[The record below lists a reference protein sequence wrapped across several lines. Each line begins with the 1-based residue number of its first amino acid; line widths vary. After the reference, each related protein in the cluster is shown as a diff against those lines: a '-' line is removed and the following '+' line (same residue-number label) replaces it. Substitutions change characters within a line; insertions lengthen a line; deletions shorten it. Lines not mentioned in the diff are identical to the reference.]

1 MGCSFVDARE
11 IRFTLRPVSCAGHYC
26 EPVAIRQ
33 VGQLK
38 AVNARCSDALPR
50 QRAKEAGRKKS
61 AARELARA
69 VQGSDA
75 MKRLFGAIAAFS
87 ILLAS
92 GGHSLAQGWPNR
104 PIRMVVPYTP
114 GGYTDLMARLVGQKI
129 SEALGQP
136 IVFENKPG
144 ANAIIGTDVV
154 AKAAPDGYTFGTVI
168 AAHAVNATLNPK
180 LPYDTLKDFSYVSLM
195 SVAPLIMIAH
205 PSLPANNVK
214 ELVALAK
221 TKPGQ
226 LNFASSGVGAAAH
239 LTMEM
244 FKSRTG
250 IEMQHIPYKGTA
262 GALQD
267 TVGGQ
272 INVMFDIVGPLM
284 PQVRSG
290 NAKAIVV
297 TAKERIPAAPDVP
310 TMAEQGVPDFISGT
324 WAGIIAP
331 AGTPREIVDRVA
343 AEAKKA
349 LADPAMKAKLA
360 EQGIVAVGDGPDEFR
375 VFVTDEIS
383 RWSKVIT
390 DAGIK
395 ME

>member
-1 MGCSFVDARE
+1 MKYLFRALAAFAIVL
-11 IRFTLRPVSCAGHYC
+11 TCAGG
-26 EPVAIRQ
+26 A
-33 VGQLK
+33 
-38 AVNARCSDALPR
+38 
-50 QRAKEAGRKKS
+50 S
-61 AARELARA
+61 A
-69 VQGSDA
+69 QT
-75 MKRLFGAIAAFS
+75 
-87 ILLAS
+87 
-92 GGHSLAQGWPNR
+92 WPTR
-104 PIRMVVPYTP
+104 SIRMVVPYTP

-154 AKAAPDGYTFGTVI
+154 AKSAPDGYTFGTVI

-180 LPYDTLKDFSYVSLM
+180 LPYDTMKDFTYVSLM

-205 PSLPANNVK
+205 PSVPANNLK
-214 ELVALAK
+214 ELIALAK
-221 TKPGQ
+221 AKPGE
-226 LNFASSGVGAAAH
+226 LNFASSGIGAAAH

-244 FKSRTG
+244 FKSRAG
-250 IEMQHIPYKGTA
+250 INMQHIPYKGTA

-272 INVMFDIVGPLM
+272 INVMFDIIGPLM

-290 NAKAIVV
+290 NVKALVV
-297 TAKERIPAAPDVP
+297 TAKERVPAAADVP
-310 TMAEQGVPDFISGT
+310 TMAEQGVPDFVSGT

-331 AGTPREIVDRVA
+331 AGTPKEIVDRVA

-360 EQGIVAVGDGPDEFR
+360 EQGIVAMGSTPDEFR
-375 VFVTDEIS
+375 AFVGEEIAS
-383 RWSKVIT
+383 WKKVIT
-390 DAGIK
+390 DANIK

>member
-1 MGCSFVDARE
+1 MK
-11 IRFTLRPVSCAGHYC
+11 TLFR
-26 EPVAIRQ
+26 
-33 VGQLK
+33 
-38 AVNARCSDALPR
+38 
-50 QRAKEAGRKKS
+50 
-61 AARELARA
+61 
-69 VQGSDA
+69 
-75 MKRLFGAIAAFS
+75 AIAAFAF
-87 ILLAS
+87 LFGCAN
-92 GGHSLAQGWPNR
+92 GALAQGWPNR
-104 PIRMVVPYTP
+104 PIRMIVPYTP

-136 IVFENKPG
+136 IIFENKPG

-205 PSLPANNVK
+205 PSLPANNVQ
-214 ELVALAK
+214 ELIALAK
-221 TKPGQ
+221 AKPGE

-250 IEMQHIPYKGTA
+250 IDMLHIPYKGTA

-267 TVGGQ
+267 VIGGR
-272 INVMFDIVGPLM
+272 INVMFDVVGPLM

-290 NAKAIVV
+290 LAKAIVV
-297 TAKERIPAAPDVP
+297 TAKERVPAASDVP
-310 TMAEQGVPDFISGT
+310 TMAEQGVADFVSGT

-331 AGTPREIVDRVA
+331 AGTPKEIVDRVS

-349 LADPAMKAKLA
+349 LADPALKDKLV
-360 EQGIVAVGDGPDEFR
+360 EQGIVAVGGTPEEFR
-375 VFVTDEIS
+375 SFVAEDIV
-383 RWSKVIT
+383 RWRKVIT

-395 ME
+395 MEP

>member
-1 MGCSFVDARE
+1 MKYLFRGLAASA
-11 IRFTLRPVSCAGHYC
+11 IMLACAG
-26 EPVAIRQ
+26 
-33 VGQLK
+33 
-38 AVNARCSDALPR
+38 
-50 QRAKEAGRKKS
+50 
-61 AARELARA
+61 
-69 VQGSDA
+69 
-75 MKRLFGAIAAFS
+75 GA
-87 ILLAS
+87 
-92 GGHSLAQGWPNR
+92 LAQGWPNR
-104 PIRMVVPYTP
+104 SIRMVVPYTP

-136 IVFENKPG
+136 IIFENKPG

-180 LPYDTLKDFSYVSLM
+180 LPYDTLKDFTYVSLM
-195 SVAPLIMIAH
+195 SVAPLILIAH

-221 TKPGQ
+221 AKPGE
-226 LNFASSGVGAAAH
+226 LNFASSGIGAAAH

-250 IEMQHIPYKGTA
+250 IDMQHIPYKGTA

-267 TVGGQ
+267 VIGGRV
-272 INVMFDIVGPLM
+272 NLMFDIVGPLM

-297 TAKERIPAAPDVP
+297 TAKERFPAASDVP
-310 TMAEQGVPDFISGT
+310 TMAEQGIPDFVSGT

-331 AGTPREIVDRVA
+331 AGTPKEIVDRVS

-349 LADPAMKAKLA
+349 LADPALKDKLV
-360 EQGIVAVGDGPDEFR
+360 EQGIVAVGGNPEEFR
-375 VFVTDEIS
+375 AFVAEEIA
-383 RWSKVIT
+383 RWAKVIT

>member
-1 MGCSFVDARE
+1 MK
-11 IRFTLRPVSCAGHYC
+11 TLFR
-26 EPVAIRQ
+26 
-33 VGQLK
+33 
-38 AVNARCSDALPR
+38 
-50 QRAKEAGRKKS
+50 
-61 AARELARA
+61 
-69 VQGSDA
+69 
-75 MKRLFGAIAAFS
+75 AIAA
-87 ILLAS
+87 LAIVLACA
-92 GGHSLAQGWPNR
+92 GGALAQGWPTR
-104 PIRMVVPYTP
+104 PIRMIVPYTP

-129 SEALGQP
+129 SDALGQP
-136 IVFENKPG
+136 IIFENKPG

-205 PSLPANNVK
+205 PSLPANNVQ
-214 ELVALAK
+214 ELIALAK
-221 TKPGQ
+221 AKPGE

-250 IEMQHIPYKGTA
+250 IDMQHIPYKGTA

-267 TVGGQ
+267 VIGGR
-272 INVMFDIVGPLM
+272 INVMFDVVGPLM

-290 NAKAIVV
+290 LAKAIVV
-297 TAKERIPAAPDVP
+297 TAKERIPAASDVP
-310 TMAEQGVPDFISGT
+310 TMAEQGVADFVSGT

-331 AGTPREIVDRVA
+331 AGTPKEIVDRVA
-343 AEAKKA
+343 AEARKA
-349 LADPAMKAKLA
+349 LADPALKDKLV
-360 EQGIVAVGDGPDEFR
+360 EQGIVAVGSTPDEFR
-375 VFVTDEIS
+375 AFVADEIG
-383 RWSKVIT
+383 RWRKVIT

-395 ME
+395 MEP

>member
-1 MGCSFVDARE
+1 
-11 IRFTLRPVSCAGHYC
+11 
-26 EPVAIRQ
+26 
-33 VGQLK
+33 
-38 AVNARCSDALPR
+38 
-50 QRAKEAGRKKS
+50 
-61 AARELARA
+61 
-69 VQGSDA
+69 

-250 IEMQHIPYKGTA
+250 VEMQHIPYKGTA

-331 AGTPREIVDRVA
+331 AGTPKEIVDRVA

>member
-1 MGCSFVDARE
+1 MK
-11 IRFTLRPVSCAGHYC
+11 TLFRALAALVIVFGCAG
-26 EPVAIRQ
+26 
-33 VGQLK
+33 
-38 AVNARCSDALPR
+38 
-50 QRAKEAGRKKS
+50 
-61 AARELARA
+61 
-69 VQGSDA
+69 
-75 MKRLFGAIAAFS
+75 GA
-87 ILLAS
+87 
-92 GGHSLAQGWPNR
+92 LAQSWPNR
-104 PIRMVVPYTP
+104 PIRMIVPYTP

-129 SEALGQP
+129 SDALGQP
-136 IVFENKPG
+136 IIFENKPG

-195 SVAPLIMIAH
+195 SVAPLILIAH
-205 PSLPANNVK
+205 PSLPANNVQ
-214 ELVALAK
+214 ELIALAK
-221 TKPGQ
+221 AKPGE

-250 IEMQHIPYKGTA
+250 TDIQHIPYKGTA

-267 TVGGQ
+267 VIGGR
-272 INVMFDIVGPLM
+272 INVMFDVVGPLM

-290 NAKAIVV
+290 LAKAIVV
-297 TAKERIPAAPDVP
+297 TAKERIPAASDVP
-310 TMAEQGVPDFISGT
+310 TMAEQGVTDFVSGT

-331 AGTPREIVDRVA
+331 AGTPKEIVDRVS

-349 LADPAMKAKLA
+349 LADPALKEKLV
-360 EQGIVAVGDGPDEFR
+360 EQGIVAVGSTPEEFR
-375 VFVTDEIS
+375 AFVGEEIV
-383 RWSKVIT
+383 RWRKVIT

-395 ME
+395 MEP

>member
-1 MGCSFVDARE
+1 MK
-11 IRFTLRPVSCAGHYC
+11 TLVRAMIGLAIMLACA
-26 EPVAIRQ
+26 
-33 VGQLK
+33 
-38 AVNARCSDALPR
+38 D
-50 QRAKEAGRKKS
+50 
-61 AARELARA
+61 
-69 VQGSDA
+69 
-75 MKRLFGAIAAFS
+75 GA
-87 ILLAS
+87 
-92 GGHSLAQGWPNR
+92 LAQNWPTR
-104 PIRMVVPYTP
+104 PIRMIVPYTP
-114 GGYTDLMARLVGQKI
+114 GGYTDLMARLVGNKI
-129 SEALGQP
+129 SEALGQT

-205 PSLPANNVK
+205 PSLPANNVQ
-214 ELVALAK
+214 ELIALAK
-221 TKPGQ
+221 AKPGT

-250 IEMQHIPYKGTA
+250 IDMQHIPYKGTA

-267 TVGGQ
+267 VIGGR
-272 INVMFDIVGPLM
+272 INVMFDVVGPLM
-284 PQVRSG
+284 PQVKSG
-290 NAKAIVV
+290 LAKAIVV
-297 TAKERIPAAPDVP
+297 TAKERIPAASEVP
-310 TMAEQGVPDFISGT
+310 TMTEQGVPDFVSGT

-331 AGTPREIVDRVA
+331 AGTPKEIVDRVS

-349 LADPAMKAKLA
+349 LADPALREKLV
-360 EQGIVAVGDGPDEFR
+360 EQGIVAVGSTPDEFR
-375 VFVTDEIS
+375 AFVGQEIA
-383 RWSKVIT
+383 RWRKVIT

-395 ME
+395 MEP

>member
-1 MGCSFVDARE
+1 MTITRRG
-11 IRFTLRPVSCAGHYC
+11 L
-26 EPVAIRQ
+26 
-33 VGQLK
+33 
-38 AVNARCSDALPR
+38 
-50 QRAKEAGRKKS
+50 
-61 AARELARA
+61 
-69 VQGSDA
+69 
-75 MKRLFGAIAAFS
+75 AAFA
-87 ILLAS
+87 IVLAL
-92 GGHSLAQGWPNR
+92 GGSASAQSWPTK
-104 PIRMVVPYTP
+104 PIRMIVPYTP
-114 GGYTDLMARLVGQKI
+114 GGYTDLMARTVGQKL

-136 IVFENKPG
+136 IIFENKPG

-154 AKAAPDGYTFGTVI
+154 AKAPPDGYTIGTVI

-205 PSLPANNVK
+205 PSLPANNMK
-214 ELVALAK
+214 ELIALAK
-221 TKPGQ
+221 AKPGE

-250 IEMQHIPYKGTA
+250 INLQHVPYKGTA

-267 TVGGQ
+267 TVGGR
-272 INVMFDIVGPLM
+272 INVMFDVVGPLM

-290 NAKAIVV
+290 NVKALAV
-297 TAKERIPAAPDVP
+297 TAKDRIPAAADVA

-331 AGTPREIVDRVA
+331 AGTPKEIVDRIA

-349 LADPAMKAKLA
+349 LADPAMKDKLA
-360 EQGIVAVGDGPDEFR
+360 EQGIVAVGGTPDEFR
-375 VFVTDEIS
+375 AFVAEEVA
-383 RWSKVIT
+383 RWGTVIK
-390 DAGIK
+390 DAGITA
-395 ME
+395 EQ

>member
-1 MGCSFVDARE
+1 VKILFRAVAA
-11 IRFTLRPVSCAGHYC
+11 LAVLLACAG
-26 EPVAIRQ
+26 
-33 VGQLK
+33 
-38 AVNARCSDALPR
+38 
-50 QRAKEAGRKKS
+50 
-61 AARELARA
+61 
-69 VQGSDA
+69 
-75 MKRLFGAIAAFS
+75 GA
-87 ILLAS
+87 
-92 GGHSLAQGWPNR
+92 LAQNWPNR
-104 PIRMVVPYTP
+104 PIRMIVPYTP

-129 SEALGQP
+129 SDALGQP
-136 IVFENKPG
+136 IIFENKPG

-205 PSLPANNVK
+205 PSLPANNVQ
-214 ELVALAK
+214 ELIALAK
-221 TKPGQ
+221 AKPGM

-250 IEMQHIPYKGTA
+250 IDMQHIPYKGTA

-267 TVGGQ
+267 VIGGR
-272 INVMFDIVGPLM
+272 INVMFDVVGPLM

-290 NAKAIVV
+290 LAKAIVV
-297 TAKERIPAAPDVP
+297 TAKERIPAAADVP
-310 TMAEQGVPDFISGT
+310 TMAEQGVPDFVSGT

-331 AGTPREIVDRVA
+331 AGTPKEIVDRVA

-349 LADPAMKAKLA
+349 LADPALKEKLV
-360 EQGIVAVGDGPDEFR
+360 EQGIVAVGNTPEEFR
-375 VFVTDEIS
+375 SFVAEEIA
-383 RWSKVIT
+383 RWRKVIT

>member
-1 MGCSFVDARE
+1 MK
-11 IRFTLRPVSCAGHYC
+11 TLSRAITALVIVLGCAG
-26 EPVAIRQ
+26 
-33 VGQLK
+33 
-38 AVNARCSDALPR
+38 
-50 QRAKEAGRKKS
+50 
-61 AARELARA
+61 
-69 VQGSDA
+69 
-75 MKRLFGAIAAFS
+75 GA
-87 ILLAS
+87 
-92 GGHSLAQGWPNR
+92 LAQGWPTR
-104 PIRMVVPYTP
+104 PIRMIVPYTP

-136 IVFENKPG
+136 IIFENKPG

-205 PSLPANNVK
+205 PSLPASNVK
-214 ELVALAK
+214 ELIALAK
-221 TKPGQ
+221 AKPGE

-244 FKSRTG
+244 FKSRAG
-250 IEMQHIPYKGTA
+250 IDMQHIPYKGTA

-267 TVGGQ
+267 VIGGR
-272 INVMFDIVGPLM
+272 INVMFDVVGPLM

-290 NAKAIVV
+290 LAKSIVV
-297 TAKERIPAAPDVP
+297 TAKERIPAASDVP
-310 TMAEQGVPDFISGT
+310 TMAEQGVPDFVSGT

-331 AGTPREIVDRVA
+331 AGTPKEIVDRIA

-349 LADPAMKAKLA
+349 LADPALQAKLV
-360 EQGIVAVGDGPDEFR
+360 EQGIVAVGSTPDEFR
-375 VFVTDEIS
+375 AFVGEEIA
-383 RWSKVIT
+383 RWRKVIT

>member
-1 MGCSFVDARE
+1 VKTYFR
-11 IRFTLRPVSCAGHYC
+11 
-26 EPVAIRQ
+26 
-33 VGQLK
+33 
-38 AVNARCSDALPR
+38 
-50 QRAKEAGRKKS
+50 
-61 AARELARA
+61 
-69 VQGSDA
+69 
-75 MKRLFGAIAAFS
+75 AIAA
-87 ILLAS
+87 LAIVLAGA
-92 GGHSLAQGWPNR
+92 GGALAQGWPTR
-104 PIRMVVPYTP
+104 PIRMIVPYTP

-129 SEALGQP
+129 SDALGQP
-136 IVFENKPG
+136 IIFENKPG

-205 PSLPANNVK
+205 PSLPANNVQ
-214 ELVALAK
+214 ELIALAK
-221 TKPGQ
+221 AKPGE

-250 IEMQHIPYKGTA
+250 IDMQHIPYKGTA

-267 TVGGQ
+267 VIGGR
-272 INVMFDIVGPLM
+272 INVMFDVVGPLM

-290 NAKAIVV
+290 LAKSIVV
-297 TAKERIPAAPDVP
+297 TAKERIPAASDVP
-310 TMAEQGVPDFISGT
+310 TMAEQGVPDFVSGT

-331 AGTPREIVDRVA
+331 AGTPKEIVDRIS
-343 AEAKKA
+343 AEAAKA
-349 LADPAMKAKLA
+349 LADPALKDKLV
-360 EQGIVAVGDGPDEFR
+360 EQGIVAVGSTPEDFR
-375 VFVTDEIS
+375 AFVAEEIG
-383 RWSKVIT
+383 RWRKVIT

-395 ME
+395 MEP

>member
-1 MGCSFVDARE
+1 VDR
-11 IRFTLRPVSCAGHYC
+11 T
-26 EPVAIRQ
+26 
-33 VGQLK
+33 GQLGSNIVK
-38 AVNARCSDALPR
+38 TLSRAL
-50 QRAKEAGRKKS
+50 
-61 AARELARA
+61 
-69 VQGSDA
+69 
-75 MKRLFGAIAAFS
+75 AAFAF
-87 ILLAS
+87 LLACS
-92 GGHSLAQGWPNR
+92 GGAFAQGWPNR
-104 PIRMVVPYTP
+104 PIRMIVPYTP

-129 SEALGQP
+129 SDALGQP
-136 IVFENKPG
+136 IIFENKPG

-205 PSLPANNVK
+205 PSLPANNVQ
-214 ELVALAK
+214 ELIALAK
-221 TKPGQ
+221 AKPGE

-250 IEMQHIPYKGTA
+250 IDMVHIPYKGTA

-267 TVGGQ
+267 VIGGR
-272 INVMFDIVGPLM
+272 INVMFDVVGPLM

-290 NAKAIVV
+290 LAKSIVV
-297 TAKERIPAAPDVP
+297 TAKERIPAAADVP
-310 TMAEQGVPDFISGT
+310 TMAEQGVTDFVSGT

-331 AGTPREIVDRVA
+331 AGTPKEIVDRVS

-349 LADPAMKAKLA
+349 LADPALKEKLV
-360 EQGIVAVGDGPDEFR
+360 EQGIVAVGSTPEEYR
-375 VFVTDEIS
+375 AFVAEEIV
-383 RWSKVIT
+383 RWRKVIT

-395 ME
+395 MEP